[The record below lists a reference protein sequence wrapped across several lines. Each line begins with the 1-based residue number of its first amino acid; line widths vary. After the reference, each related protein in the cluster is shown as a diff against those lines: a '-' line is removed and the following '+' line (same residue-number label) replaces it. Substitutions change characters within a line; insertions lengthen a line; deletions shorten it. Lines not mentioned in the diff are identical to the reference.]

1 MGMTMEM
8 RASILAAVDSVGE
21 VEQAE
26 AWLERNRAALSYVS
40 EMNGCGCCIHA
51 WEVAGPQHVLDTLPS
66 HLRAV
71 TLVDAAAL
79 CQEGLPQQGGKAGH
93 RQDNA
98 ESADN
103 AGTPARQPASAAA
116 GRSAVAAPAS
126 VSAIVLLVVV
136 YLVFAV
142 PTIMLAIGAYT
153 PCTSNFEGGCGM
165 AKGLAAIISL
175 LPATGAFTM
184 GFVLRARL
192 AEHPTIA
199 RRAPTALAFAMLLWL
214 APLAYTLV
222 TLYVL
227 F

>member
-8 RASILAAVDSVGE
+8 RTSILAAVDNVGE
-21 VEQAE
+21 VDQAE

-51 WEVAGPQHVLDTLPS
+51 WEIAGPRHVLDTLPS

-71 TLVDAAAL
+71 TLADTAAL
-79 CQEGLPQQGGKAGH
+79 CQEGQPQQRRQAGH
-93 RQDNA
+93 EKEN
-98 ESADN
+98 ADN
-103 AGTPARQPASAAA
+103 AGTPAGQSAGAAA
-116 GRSAVAAPAS
+116 GRSAVAVPS
-126 VSAIVLLVVV
+126 IGAIVLLGVV
-136 YLVFAV
+136 YLIFAV
-142 PTIMLAIGAYT
+142 PTVLLAVGAYT

-199 RRAPTALAFAMLLWL
+199 RRAPTALAFAMLLWI

>member
-1 MGMTMEM
+1 MGM
-8 RASILAAVDSVGE
+8 RALILAAVDNVGE
-21 VEQAE
+21 VEEAE
-26 AWLERNRAALSYVS
+26 AWLERNRAALAYVS

-51 WEVAGPQHVLDTLPS
+51 WDIAGPQHILDTLPS

-71 TLVDAAAL
+71 TPADTVAP
-79 CQEGLPQQGGKAGH
+79 CQEGQQQQCGKAGH
-93 RQDNA
+93 EK
-98 ESADN
+98 ESADD
-103 AGTPARQPASAAA
+103 AGTPARQPASATA
-116 GRSAVAAPAS
+116 GRSAVAAS
-126 VSAIVLLVVV
+126 IGAIVLLGVV
-136 YLVFAV
+136 YLIFAV

-192 AEHPTIA
+192 AEHPTIV
-199 RRAPTALAFAMLLWL
+199 RKAPAALAFAMLLWL
-214 APLAYTLV
+214 APLAYALV

>member
-1 MGMTMEM
+1 MEM
-8 RASILAAVDSVGE
+8 RASICAAVDNVGE
-21 VEQAE
+21 VEEAE

-40 EMNGCGCCIHA
+40 EMNGCGCCIYA
-51 WEVAGPQHVLDTLPS
+51 WNIVGPQHVLDTLPS

-71 TLVDAAAL
+71 TLVDTAAL
-79 CQEGLPQQGGKAGH
+79 CQEGQPQQGRKGGH

-98 ESADN
+98 AN
-103 AGTPARQPASAAA
+103 
-116 GRSAVAAPAS
+116 AAPAS
-126 VSAIVLLVVV
+126 IGAIVLLVVV
-136 YLVFAV
+136 YLIFAV
-142 PTIMLAIGAYT
+142 PTVMLAIGAYT

-175 LPATGAFTM
+175 LPATGAFTL

-192 AEHPTIA
+192 AEHPTIV
-199 RRAPTALAFAMLLWL
+199 RKAPAALAFAMLLWL

>member
-1 MGMTMEM
+1 MTMEM
-8 RASILAAVDSVGE
+8 RTSILAAVDNVGE
-21 VEQAE
+21 VDEAE

-40 EMNGCGCCIHA
+40 EMNGCGCCVHA

-79 CQEGLPQQGGKAGH
+79 CQEGRPQQGRQAGH
-93 RQDNA
+93 QQDN
-98 ESADN
+98 ADN
-103 AGTPARQPASAAA
+103 AGTPTGQSAGAAA
-116 GRSAVAAPAS
+116 GRNAVAVPAS
-126 VSAIVLLVVV
+126 IGTIVLLGVV
-136 YLVFAV
+136 YLIFAV
-142 PTIMLAIGAYT
+142 PTVLLAVGAYT

-184 GFVLRARL
+184 GFVFRARL

-199 RRAPTALAFAMLLWL
+199 RRAPTALAFAMLLWI
-214 APLAYTLV
+214 APLVYTLV

>member
-8 RASILAAVDSVGE
+8 RTSILAAVDNVGE
-21 VEQAE
+21 VEEAE
-26 AWLERNRAALSYVS
+26 AWLERHRAALSYVS

-79 CQEGLPQQGGKAGH
+79 CQEGRPQQGGKAGH
-93 RQDNA
+93 QQDNA
-98 ESADN
+98 D
-103 AGTPARQPASAAA
+103 TPAGQSASAAA
-116 GRSAVAAPAS
+116 GRNAVAVPALIG
-126 VSAIVLLVVV
+126 AIVLLGIV
-136 YLVFAV
+136 YLIFAV
-142 PTIMLAIGAYT
+142 PTVLLAVGAYT

-184 GFVLRARL
+184 GFVFRARL

-199 RRAPTALAFAMLLWL
+199 RRAPTALAFAMLLWI